1 MDTENKLD
9 PERAPGRLPDRDEP
23 GGWGKV
29 FVAVRYQP
37 ECSSRFA
44 ECFAG
49 LCEFGLRVS
58 DRRDYEYSKTMHKAA
73 NALARKFLESG
84 CDSICFIDADALFGT
99 DALEELR
106 TDPEGWGFDVLQAFT
121 VKRGWPPEPMFLTVQ
136 PDQPQSDERLR
147 GLHLVTNLPLG
158 ADEIYRVDA
167 VSLHFTL
174 ICRAVFEKLLKPE
187 GARYTYWFEYK
198 EDNGEDITFS
208 ANARSVGAR
217 LGMTTRL
224 KVGHDSMIPT
234 GWYTMVDYYDR
245 QFAIAAGEPPSS
257 LDRFRP
263 YFEAQHQLAELV
275 AEFTGEDAELVY
287 QKACTGV
294 LPVADKW
301 RVDKPET
308 PDEVRAFYG
317 STPQYFYDL
326 VKWNSTPAFKR
337 LLNRLAGISNAR
349 ILEFGGGIGTL
360 AEFLSIHGNAVDYYD
375 VPGVLLDFAA
385 WRFTRQKINA
395 PRIVERW
402 DIGEYDWVTAIDVL
416 EHLHPDE
423 FNLLCNGLAWA
434 LKPGGRLFAHNN
446 WKQEDGMYP
455 FHFDHSKAWAE
466 FLERHK
472 FLQLDDLTWQK
483 PDDLTRGTTQA
494 AIGNRDYEHDDLAS
508 VPIVE
513 F

>member
-1 MDTENKLD
+1 MNTNHKLD
-9 PERAPGRLPDRDEP
+9 PQRAPGRLPDHDEP
-23 GGWGKV
+23 QGWGRV
-29 FVAVRYQP
+29 FVARRYEP
-37 ECSSRFA
+37 MCSSRSA
-44 ECFAG
+44 ESFVG
-49 LCEFGLRVS
+49 LCEFGLRTG
-58 DRRDYEYSKTMHKAA
+58 DRRDYEYGKAMHKSA
-73 NALARKFLESG
+73 NALTRKFLESN
-84 CDSICFIDADALFGT
+84 CDSICFVDSDALFGT

-106 TDPEGWGFDVLQAFT
+106 TDPEGWDFDVLQAFT
-121 VKRGWPPEPMFLTVQ
+121 VKRGWPPEPMFLTLQ

-147 GLHLVTNLPLG
+147 GLHLVTNLPL
-158 ADEIYRVDA
+158 DSDHIYPVDA

-174 ICRAVFEKLLKPE
+174 VRRAVFEKLLKPE

-208 ANARSVGAR
+208 ANARSVGAH

-224 KVGHDSMIPT
+224 KIGHDSMIPT
-234 GWYTMVDYYDR
+234 GRDTMVDFYDR

-263 YFEAQHQLAELV
+263 YFEAQHKLAELV

-287 QKACTGV
+287 QKSCTGV

-301 RVDKPET
+301 KVDAPQT

-317 STPQYFYDL
+317 STPQYLYDL
-326 VKWNSTPAFKR
+326 VKWNSTPTYQR
-337 LLNRLAGISNAR
+337 LLNYLAHVSGAR
-349 ILEFGGGIGTL
+349 VLEFGGGIGTL
-360 AEFLSIHGNAVDYYD
+360 AEYLAVRGNAVDYYD

-385 WRFTRQKINA
+385 WRFARLPGNA
-395 PRIVERW
+395 PRIVARW
-402 DIGEYDWVTAIDVL
+402 EIGKYDWVTAIDVL

-423 FNLLCNGLAWA
+423 FEQTCNGLAWA

-446 WKQEDGMYP
+446 WSQENGMFP
-455 FHFDHSKAWAE
+455 FHFDHAAAWAE

-472 FLQLDDLTWQK
+472 FEQLDDLTWQK
-483 PDDLTRGTTQA
+483 PDDMA
-494 AIGNRDYEHDDLAS
+494 ALHVFPRVVSTDYEHDDMAN